1 MEKKTSIRGKMMKIF
16 AVLIVINGITI
27 AALFFMF
34 FWREYRAVLN
44 SYLKDVDYQTT
55 NSLENNIEKTE
66 DFSLKI
72 LTSQEIQAT
81 VSEVNAKKMNYYE
94 LREYQKKVEKEI
106 AVDALSSSYVVS
118 VSVVSDNENEFS
130 VKKNEIGGT
139 QFVFTKY

>member
-66 DFSLKI
+66 DFSLCVC
-72 LTSQEIQAT
+72 ST
-81 VSEVNAKKMNYYE
+81 V
-94 LREYQKKVEKEI
+94 L
-106 AVDALSSSYVVS
+106 
-118 VSVVSDNENEFS
+118 
-130 VKKNEIGGT
+130 
-139 QFVFTKY
+139 